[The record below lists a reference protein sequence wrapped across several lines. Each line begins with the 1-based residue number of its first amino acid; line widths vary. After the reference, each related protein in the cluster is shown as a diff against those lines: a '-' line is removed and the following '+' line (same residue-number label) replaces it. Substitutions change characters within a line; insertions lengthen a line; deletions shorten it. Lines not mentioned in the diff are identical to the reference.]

1 MDCAKR
7 SSGPNSADRKKRNEK
22 YVNVLDM
29 MPPSIFDTI
38 EGGGTAEC
46 G

>member
-1 MDCAKR
+1 MR
-7 SSGPNSADRKKRNEK
+7 TPGPNSADRKKRNEK
-22 YVNVLDM
+22 SVNVLDM
-29 MPPSIFDTI
+29 MPPSIFDAI